1 MRAPVCLVDTAPGT
15 ADKHG
20 IVDFDLVIADGRI
33 GDLLPSGS
41 ADAALGP
48 DLDHSL
54 VLPGLIDCHTHLDKG
69 HIWPRTPNP
78 TGDVPGAVVATT
90 ADRTANW
97 NAEDVRAR
105 MEFGLE
111 TAYAKGVVAIRTHL
125 DSLAP
130 QAGISFPVFKA
141 VRDAW
146 AGRIALQASS
156 IAPIDI
162 FLTDEGRALADIVAD
177 ANGNLGCGS
186 RFTKIANDPVPPE
199 FDDAINRLFAL
210 AEERGLDVDLHVDES
225 SDAAARALIRIA
237 RAAAQRGFPNRI
249 LCGHC
254 SSLAL
259 QTDEYIA
266 ETIGACVE
274 AGIDAVSLPP
284 VNMYLQS
291 RNGGRTPRWRGVT
304 VLHEMKAAGMRVAVA
319 GDNCRDP
326 FYAYGDHDMLET
338 FTLAVKI
345 LHLDHPFGD
354 WIASAGP
361 VPAAIMR
368 LDGDGLLRRGARADL
383 IVLKARSYSEM
394 LARHQF
400 DRVVLRDGKAIDT
413 TLPDYRRLDPNV
425 GW

>member
-1 MRAPVCLVDTAPGT
+1 MPRLV
-15 ADKHG
+15 
-20 IVDFDLVIADGRI
+20 L
-33 GDLLPSGS
+33 
-41 ADAALGP
+41 

-125 DSLAP
+125 DPLAP

-199 FDDAINRLFAL
+199 FDDCDQLGCSRSP
-210 AEERGLDVDLHVDES
+210 GS
-225 SDAAARALIRIA
+225 AASTSTCMSTNPA
-237 RAAAQRGFPNRI
+237 
-249 LCGHC
+249 
-254 SSLAL
+254 
-259 QTDEYIA
+259 
-266 ETIGACVE
+266 
-274 AGIDAVSLPP
+274 
-284 VNMYLQS
+284 
-291 RNGGRTPRWRGVT
+291 
-304 VLHEMKAAGMRVAVA
+304 MR
-319 GDNCRDP
+319 
-326 FYAYGDHDMLET
+326 
-338 FTLAVKI
+338 
-345 LHLDHPFGD
+345 
-354 WIASAGP
+354 
-361 VPAAIMR
+361 
-368 LDGDGLLRRGARADL
+368 RRGR
-383 IVLKARSYSEM
+383 
-394 LARHQF
+394 
-400 DRVVLRDGKAIDT
+400 
-413 TLPDYRRLDPNV
+413 
-425 GW
+425 